1 MCPEPLMSSTTLP
14 ACITRM
20 LPWNAIGVPVADVM
34 DVAAVRDVRGLL
46 PVCVPGVLV
55 AELFVGAVWVA
66 AGLGEGAVARL
77 LLLDADAAAA
87 ASPARGKLD
96 TLLTFVA
103 ESRVLGPL
111 RLRLGRLL
119 AVHVRGGG
127 GPEGGGPEPGNRTF
141 VRAGVRDFTP
151 AFRQWCFAA
160 PASCHLEYL
169 SARRS
174 AGSVHELA
182 SCGAAHQRSA
192 VQWLRDNYGVVHDA
206 GHVAAV
212 CAQQASMLPFASR
225 AVLVNTMKYT
235 SRHANRWDTYQQP
248 QAAVIRSQVWADF
261 QLDPE

>member
-1 MCPEPLMSSTTLP
+1 VQRAQDARKE
-14 ACITRM
+14 R
-20 LPWNAIGVPVADVM
+20 GVDAVRASFYVADVADVM
-34 DVAAVRDVRGLL
+34 DVMNVAAVRDVRGLL

-77 LLLDADAAAA
+77 QLLDADAAAA

-127 GPEGGGPEPGNRTF
+127 GPAPEPGNRTF

-212 CAQQASMLPFASR
+212 CAQQATMLPFASR

-248 QAAVIRSQVWADF
+248 QADVIRSQVWADF